1 MKTISP
7 IKFILATFAFTWT
20 LFSIVIF
27 SGQSKQDF
35 PAMLLYILGGCAP
48 SLVAIFFVWRTF
60 NKEQRRE
67 FWSRVINLR
76 RIKPFW
82 WVISLVAIPTVMGLA
97 VWLNARLFHVLP
109 GMEIFN
115 NLKTQPAEIPV
126 FIIMMLIG
134 GPLAEELGWRGLLL
148 DAFQKKWSPVISTI
162 ILFLIWWIW
171 HLPLFFIP
179 GTSHYD
185 WGFFTNMFWLF
196 AMNVFL
202 LTILMTLAYN
212 ANQRS
217 VLITILIH
225 FSYNVTLSLV
235 VPYTTQTFAFITT
248 FLTLLVIGI
257 FFIQKSVLIHHK
269 AEKLIS
275 KISQ

>member
-1 MKTISP
+1 MKTISS

-27 SGQSKQDF
+27 SGQSNQDF

-60 NKEQRRE
+60 NKEQRDD
-67 FWSRVINLR
+67 FWSRVINPR
-76 RIKPFW
+76 RIKPVW
-82 WVISLVAIPTVMGLA
+82 WVVSLVVIPAVMGLA
-97 VWLNARLFHVLP
+97 IWLNTRLFNELP
-109 GMEIFN
+109 GMEILN
-115 NLKTQPAEIPV
+115 NLKVQPAEIPV

-134 GPLAEELGWRGLLL
+134 GPLAEELGWRGFLL
-148 DAFQKKWSPVISTI
+148 DAFQKKWSPAISTI

-179 GTSHYD
+179 GTSHYN
-185 WGFFTNMFWLF
+185 WGLFTNMFWLF

-202 LTILMTLAYN
+202 LTILMTLAFN

-217 VLITILIH
+217 VLIAILIH
-225 FSYNVTLSLV
+225 FSYNVTLSLL

-248 FLTLLVIGI
+248 FLALLVIGI
-257 FFIQKSVLIHHK
+257 IFVQKFVLTQHK
-269 AEKLIS
+269 AGKQIS
-275 KISQ
+275 K

>member
-7 IKFILATFAFTWT
+7 IKFILATFFFTWT

-27 SGQSKQDF
+27 SGQSNQDF

-48 SLVAIFFVWRTF
+48 SLVAIFFVWRNF
-60 NKEQRRE
+60 NKEQSRE
-67 FWSRVINLR
+67 FWSRVISPRN
-76 RIKPFW
+76 IKPVW
-82 WVISLVAIPTVMGLA
+82 LVVSLVVIPVVMGLA
-97 VWLNARLFHVLP
+97 VWLNSNLFDVMP
-109 GMEIFN
+109 GLEIFN
-115 NLKTQPAEIPV
+115 NLKTQPAEIPI

-148 DAFQKKWSPVISTI
+148 DAFQKKWTPVISSI

-179 GTSHYD
+179 GTSHNN
-185 WGFFTNMFWLF
+185 WGLFTNMFWLF

-225 FSYNVTLSLV
+225 FSYNVTLSLLT
-235 VPYTTQTFAFITT
+235 PFTTQTFAFITS
-248 FLTLLVIGI
+248 FLALLVG
-257 FFIQKSVLIHHK
+257 SVWIVQRVTMIK
-269 AEKLIS
+269 NKQTGNS
-275 KISQ
+275 

>member
-1 MKTISP
+1 MKSISP

-27 SGQSKQDF
+27 SGQSNQDF

-60 NKEQRRE
+60 NKEQRHD
-67 FWSRVINLR
+67 FWSRVINPR

-82 WVISLVAIPTVMGLA
+82 WVISLVAIPAVMGLA
-97 VWLNARLFHVLP
+97 VWLNASLFHVLP
-109 GMEIFN
+109 GMEIFIK
-115 NLKTQPAEIPV
+115 LKTQLSEIPV
-126 FIIMMLIG
+126 FVIMMLIG

-148 DAFQKKWSPVISTI
+148 DAFQKKWSPAISTI

-179 GTSHYD
+179 GTSHSD
-185 WGFFTNMFWLF
+185 WGLFTNMFWLF

-212 ANQRS
+212 ANKRS
-217 VLITILIH
+217 VLVTILIH
-225 FSYNVTLSLV
+225 FSYNVTLSLLT
-235 VPYTTQTFAFITT
+235 PYSTQTFAFITT
-248 FLTLLVIGI
+248 FLALLVIGI
-257 FFIQKSVLIHHK
+257 IFIQKSILTK
-269 AEKLIS
+269 FNAGKQLS
-275 KISQ
+275 KRTQ

>member
-1 MKTISP
+1 MKSISP
-7 IKFILATFAFTWT
+7 IKFILATFAFTWA

-27 SGQSKQDF
+27 SGQSNQDF

-60 NKEQRRE
+60 NKEQRAD
-67 FWSRVINLR
+67 FWSRVINPR
-76 RIKPFW
+76 RIKPVW
-82 WVISLVAIPTVMGLA
+82 WVVSLVAIPAVMGLA
-97 VWLNARLFHVLP
+97 VWLNARLFNGLP
-109 GMEIFN
+109 GMEIFI
-115 NLKTQPAEIPV
+115 NLTTQPAEIPV

-148 DAFQKKWSPVISTI
+148 DAFQKKWSPAISTI

-185 WGFFTNMFWLF
+185 WGLLTNMFWLF

-217 VLITILIH
+217 VLIAILIH
-225 FSYNVTLSLV
+225 FSYNVTLSLL

-248 FLTLLVIGI
+248 FLTTLVIGI
-257 FFIQKSVLIHHK
+257 IFVQKSVLTQHK
-269 AEKLIS
+269 ARKQIS
-275 KISQ
+275 KRSQ